1 MLPHSFPTTFGSKNE
16 QNVYYALTRY
26 EIDFD
31 YQVPIFGGRLQRGG
45 LVLDFL
51 VRNPFDIAVPV
62 GKGGYWHRSYMS
74 SEEQYALGVLI
85 ERFQG
90 RVVALTEEETDTYEE
105 AEDAVRT
112 WIVERP
118 GASKY

>member
-1 MLPHSFPTTFGSKNE
+1 MLPHSFPITFGSKNE
-16 QNVYYALTRY
+16 QNVYYALTKF
-26 EIDFD
+26 EIQFD

-45 LVLDFL
+45 IVLDFL

-62 GKGGYWHRSYMS
+62 HGDYWHRAYMS

-90 RVVALTEEETDTYEE
+90 RVVVLWGHETDTYEE